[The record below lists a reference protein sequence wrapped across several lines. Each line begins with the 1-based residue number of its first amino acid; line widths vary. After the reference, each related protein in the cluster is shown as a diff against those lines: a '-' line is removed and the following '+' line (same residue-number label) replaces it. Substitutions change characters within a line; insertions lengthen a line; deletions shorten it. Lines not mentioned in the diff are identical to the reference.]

1 MKPYLDEHGIS
12 IKQNGCIVNSGTNIR
27 WQIII
32 GFCNYGTIEIDG
44 LTTHLDLIILK
55 RLSLILFT
63 MGNLMTLI
71 IDHIQKMI

>member
-44 LTTHLDLIILK
+44 LTTHLRFNHLEKAVVDIIY
-55 RLSLILFT
+55 

>member
-55 RLSLILFT
+55 RL
-63 MGNLMTLI
+63 
-71 IDHIQKMI
+71 